1 MNLAFVGHELQ
12 LGFVVYLWA
21 TRHAG
26 GLAALSSGL
35 QMALAQT
42 LAYRA
47 GAWVGRPAE
56 SGSAG
61 SSPGVARR
69 TGPPDRGPFVA
80 VCSG

>member
-35 QMALAQT
+35 QMAPAQT
-42 LAYRA
+42 LAYR
-47 GAWVGRPAE
+47 RE
-56 SGSAG
+56 RGSAAL
-61 SSPGVARR
+61 P
-69 TGPPDRGPFVA
+69 
-80 VCSG
+80 SG